1 MVETPNHPY
10 NNWSILEK
18 PCIWWVESHLSELLS
33 APAEETSIGGQS
45 VEPRIDSK
53 GRAPSLA
60 DL

>member
-1 MVETPNHPY
+1 M
-10 NNWSILEK
+10 EK

-60 DL
+60 DLWGFEIS